1 MFNIEEC
8 FVEGSKREI
17 ALFPFS
23 FFTPSSR
30 FRGAHFYL
38 WHPLYLLHIYQPSIT
53 LTTHYENQKN
63 NAQLLHFWRVK
74 DPFRRCCYMDLSKLC
89 KPGFVMLLYII
100 YMYVLFS
107 SKTKQAEFWLRFGS
121 LWKPL
126 LLPLNWIDPGC
137 FKYQLFIMLVCF
149 GHQFLVQQLTT
160 GSQCRYSQILAT
172 LCNNVTEFWTKI
184 VDWVTGYRC
193 NFFAI

>member
-1 MFNIEEC
+1 MLTSTQSIQYLNIWC
-8 FVEGSKREI
+8 LISRNALLKALREK
-17 ALFPFS
+17 LHCS
-23 FFTPSSR
+23 
-30 FRGAHFYL
+30 HF
-38 WHPLYLLHIYQPSIT
+38 H
-53 LTTHYENQKN
+53 
-63 NAQLLHFWRVK
+63 
-74 DPFRRCCYMDLSKLC
+74 YMDLSKLC
-89 KPGFVMLLYII
+89 KPVFVMLLYMI
-100 YMYVLFS
+100 YMYVFFS
-107 SKTKQAEFWLRFGS
+107 SEKKQAEFWLRFGS

-137 FKYQLFIMLVCF
+137 FKYQLFIVLVCF